1 MFTTIEL
8 AIDEGLATI
17 TLARPER
24 KNALSAQMFAELL
37 DALNGLHRD
46 ASVRALLLI
55 GAGNDFCSGADI
67 SGNLNGS
74 DAASV
79 RSRMLEYN
87 RMLVALA
94 DFDRPVIAA
103 VDGVAFGAG
112 FSLALAA
119 DFIIASERA
128 RFCMVFARIGLV
140 PDLGASWTLPRVV
153 GLQKAKELVY
163 SAREVLAPEAL
174 ALGIAIEVQPSAEL
188 RNRAEALA
196 RSMANMSA
204 SGFGATKRLLARSL
218 ESDLASQLDAEAYV
232 QTVALSSPY
241 PREAAARFMRK
252 EPPLYQW
259 PLAPHP
265 EQKQEVCHERK

>member
-8 AIDEGLATI
+8 AIDDGLATL

-24 KNALSAQMFAELL
+24 KNALTPQMFSELL
-37 DALNGLHRD
+37 DALNDLRRN
-46 ASVRALLLI
+46 ASVRALVLI

-67 SGNLNGS
+67 SGNLGGD
-74 DAASV
+74 DAAAL

-87 RMLVALA
+87 RVLLALV

-140 PDLGASWTLPRVV
+140 PDLGASWTLPRMV
-153 GLQKAKELVY
+153 GVQKAKELVY

-174 ALGIAIEVQPSAEL
+174 ALGIVIEVQPVPAL
-188 RNRAEALA
+188 RRRAEELA
-196 RSMANMSA
+196 RSMATMSA
-204 SGFGATKRLLARSL
+204 TGFGASKRLLARSL

-232 QTVALSSPY
+232 QTVALSSSY

-252 EPPLYQW
+252 EAPLYQW
-259 PLAPHP
+259 PL
-265 EQKQEVCHERK
+265 VRSIHE

>member
-8 AIDEGLATI
+8 AIDDGLATL

-24 KNALSAQMFAELL
+24 KNALTALMFSELL
-37 DALNGLHRD
+37 DALNGLRRNTT
-46 ASVRALLLI
+46 VRALLLI

-67 SGNLNGS
+67 SGNVS
-74 DAASV
+74 DDAAAV
-79 RSRMLEYN
+79 CARIMEYN
-87 RMLVALA
+87 LLLMALV

-103 VDGVAFGAG
+103 VDGVAYGAG

-153 GLQKAKELVY
+153 GLQKAKELIY
-163 SAREVLAPEAL
+163 SAREVAAQEAL
-174 ALGIAIEVQPSAEL
+174 ELGIAIEVQPAALL
-188 RNRAEALA
+188 RDRAEALA
-196 RSMANMSA
+196 RSMTHMSA
-204 SGFGATKRLLARSL
+204 SGFGATKRLLARAL

-232 QTVALSSPY
+232 QTVALSSSY

-252 EPPLYQW
+252 EPPQYQW
-259 PLAPHP
+259 PSAKSTV
-265 EQKQEVCHERK
+265 E

>member
-8 AIDEGLATI
+8 DIDDGLATL

-24 KNALSAQMFAELL
+24 KNALNALMFSELL
-37 DALNGLHRD
+37 DALNSLRRD
-46 ASVRALLLI
+46 TSVRALLLI

-67 SGNLNGS
+67 SGS
-74 DAASV
+74 VSDDAAAV
-79 RSRMLEYN
+79 CARMREYN
-87 RMLVALA
+87 LLLLALV

-103 VDGVAFGAG
+103 VDGVAYGAG

-153 GLQKAKELVY
+153 GLQKAKELIY
-163 SAREVLAPEAL
+163 SAREVAAKEAL
-174 ALGIAIEVQPSAEL
+174 ALGIAIEVQPAEVL
-188 RNRAEALA
+188 RDRAEALA
-196 RSMANMSA
+196 RSMTNMSA

-232 QTVALSSPY
+232 QTVALSSSY

-252 EPPLYQW
+252 EPPQYQW
-259 PLAPHP
+259 PSAKSTV
-265 EQKQEVCHERK
+265 E

>member
-1 MFTTIEL
+1 MFDTIEL
-8 AIDEGLATI
+8 AIDDGLATL
-17 TLARPER
+17 TLTRPER
-24 KNALSAQMFAELL
+24 KNALTAQMFAELL
-37 DALNGLHRD
+37 EALDTLRRNT
-46 ASVRALLLI
+46 SIRALVLV

-67 SGNLNGS
+67 SGNVGGA
-74 DAASV
+74 DAAAV

-87 RMLVALA
+87 RLLLALT

-153 GLQKAKELVY
+153 GVQKAKELVY

-174 ALGIAIEVQPSAEL
+174 ALGIAIEVQPAECL
-188 RNRAEALA
+188 RQRAEALA

-204 SGFGATKRLLARSL
+204 TGFGATKRLLARSL
-218 ESDLASQLDAEAYV
+218 ESDLSSQLDAEAYV

-241 PREAAARFMRK
+241 PREAAERFMRK
-252 EPPLYQW
+252 DAPLYQW
-259 PLAPHP
+259 PLANPIH
-265 EQKQEVCHERK
+265 EQ